1 MSIKIDKDKCIGC
14 RQCLEVCPGNL
25 IKIDDDKKAFIKYP
39 KDCWGCTS
47 CVKECKSQ
55 AISLYLAADIGGRGS
70 TLTVKEDGDIVHW
83 QVKKPDGEIYII
95 DINRKDSNKY

>member
-25 IKIDDDKKAFIKYP
+25 IKMDNNKAFIKYP
-39 KDCWGCTS
+39 KDCWGRTS

-55 AISLYLAADIGGRGS
+55 AISLYLGADIGGRGS
-70 TLTVKEDGDIVHW
+70 RLTVKEDDDIVHW
-83 QVKKPDGEIYII
+83 QVEKPDGEIYVV
-95 DINRKDSNKY
+95 DLNPKDSNKY